1 MKTTKYLLFTILI
14 VTFLSAQNRRT
25 LEPAPDRSEGNGP
38 HKRLIIRGGTLIDG
52 TGAPPRGPVDIVV
65 EGNKITRVA
74 SVGIPFIEID
84 EERRPKDSTYEID
97 AHGIYIMPGLIDLHV
112 HTGGVQST

>member
-1 MKTTKYLLFTILI
+1 MKTTKYCISLLLLT
-14 VTFLSAQNRRT
+14 VMVLSAQNRRT
-25 LEPAPDRSEGNGP
+25 LEPAPDQSEGDGP

-74 SVGIPFIEID
+74 SVGTPFIEINVV
-84 EERRPKDSTYEID
+84 IQ
-97 AHGIYIMPGLIDLHV
+97 V
-112 HTGGVQST
+112 